1 MTLSLRRSRSA
12 ATAPIP
18 RPAAGRGVRT
28 LWLAALVPL
37 IALAACTQ
45 PAEPPPP
52 PGPKVSDERVEF
64 PQGSAQLH
72 ALSSAAVHPRLNESR
87 SLSGRLVWNE
97 DRTVRVMP
105 PFAGRVS
112 RILVKPGDKVSA
124 GQTLALM
131 ASPDFGQVQT
141 DLQAARASFTL
152 AKANR
157 DRLAELVEHGVAARK
172 DLDAAR
178 AEFDRADAEL
188 RRTQARQALYAK
200 AGGIDQQLA
209 IRTPIAGIVVERN
222 INPGQELRPDQALPN
237 NRSGVF
243 VITDPTTLWVILDAQ
258 ERDLVALHEGTRIMI
273 RVQALSDET
282 FPATIE
288 HVADALDPDSR
299 TIKVRASID
308 NSERKLKA
316 EMFVVAQ
323 AQFKVRNELE
333 LPASAVYL
341 DGTMQYVFV
350 EESPGVYARRRVRA
364 RPEVDGHVE
373 VFDGLKPGERVV
385 VTGSLLL
392 QRMLRS
398 TGGNAERG
406 AQS

>member
-1 MTLSLRRSRSA
+1 MTTPLRFPPAPPARA
-12 ATAPIP
+12 A
-18 RPAAGRGVRT
+18 AAVARA
-28 LWLAALVPL
+28 LLLAALAGPM
-37 IALAACTQ
+37 LAACSK
-45 PAEPPPP
+45 PVEAPPP
-52 PGPKVSDERVEF
+52 PGPKVGAERIEF
-64 PQGSAQLH
+64 AQGSAQLN
-72 ALSSAAVHPRLNESR
+72 ALSSAAVHPREFEARN
-87 SLSGRLVWNE
+87 LSGRLVWNE

-105 PFAGRVS
+105 AFAGRVTD
-112 RILVKPGDKVSA
+112 ILVKPGDAVRR

-141 DLQAARASFTL
+141 DLQSARSSFTL

-172 DLDAAR
+172 DLDAAH
-178 AEFDRADAEL
+178 AEFERADAEL

-200 AGGIDQQLA
+200 AGGIDQRLA
-209 IRTPIAGIVVERN
+209 ITAPIAGVVVERN

-243 VITDPTTLWVILDAQ
+243 VITDPTTLWVMLDAQ
-258 ERDLVALHEGTRIMI
+258 ERDLVALQEGARIMI
-273 RVQALSDET
+273 RVQALSAET

-299 TIKVRASID
+299 TIKVRATVD
-308 NSERKLKA
+308 NSDRKLKA

-323 AQFKVRNELE
+323 AQFKAHNELE

-341 DGTMQYVFV
+341 DGTQQYVFV
-350 EESPGVYARRRVRA
+350 EEGPGIYARRRVRA
-364 RPEVDGHVE
+364 RPEIDGHVE
-373 VFDGLKPGERVV
+373 VFDGLTAGERVV

-398 TGGNAERG
+398 TGAAGQDAARD
-406 AQS
+406 ASS

>member
-1 MTLSLRRSRSA
+1 MTLSLRRSLP
-12 ATAPIP
+12 AT
-18 RPAAGRGVRT
+18 
-28 LWLAALVPL
+28 LV
-37 IALAACTQ
+37 ALAAPLLVACTK
-45 PAEPPPP
+45 PAEPPAP
-52 PGPKVSDERVEF
+52 PGPKVSAERIEF
-64 PQGSAQLH
+64 PAGSTQLH
-72 ALSSAAVHPRLNESR
+72 ALSSAAVHPRMTESR
-87 SLSGRLVWNE
+87 NLSGRLVWNE
-97 DRTVRVMP
+97 DQTVRVMP
-105 PFAGRVS
+105 AFAGRVS
-112 RILVKPGDKVSA
+112 DISVKPGDAVRR

-131 ASPDFGQVQT
+131 ASPEFGQVQT
-141 DLQAARASFTL
+141 DLQSARASFTL

-178 AEFDRADAEL
+178 AEFERADAEL

-200 AGGIDQQLA
+200 VGGIDQRLA
-209 IRTPIAGIVVERN
+209 ITAPIAGIVVERN

-299 TIKVRASID
+299 TIKVRASVD
-308 NSERKLKA
+308 NSDRKLKA

-341 DGTMQYVFV
+341 DGVQQYVFI
-350 EESPGVYARRRVRA
+350 EESPGVYVRRRVRA

-373 VFDGLKPGERVV
+373 VVDGLKAGEHIVI
-385 VTGSLLL
+385 TGSLLL

-398 TGGNAERG
+398 TGETPARG